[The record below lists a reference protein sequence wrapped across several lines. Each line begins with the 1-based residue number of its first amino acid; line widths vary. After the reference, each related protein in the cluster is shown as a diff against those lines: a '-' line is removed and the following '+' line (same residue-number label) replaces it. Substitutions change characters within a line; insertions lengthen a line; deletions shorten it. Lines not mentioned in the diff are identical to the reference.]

1 MLFRSS
7 DLNASVA
14 AGLGAEFVDFWA
26 GTRKWEWLAFHTTGG
41 DPDSPLTDWEL
52 NRYFERV

>member
-1 MLFRSS
+1 MIAHFDSAVL
-7 DLNASVA
+7 A
-14 AGLGAEFVDFWA
+14 FVDYWA
-26 GTRKWEWLAFHTTGG
+26 GCLDWEWLAFHTTGG